1 MITTKRNEKARGKR
15 DTEATDQ
22 GKPSVSNKAI
32 STKALSSLKN
42 LQEELDARFPGIILM
57 PSREGGKIPK
67 YAHKGG
73 QYTSETFKTKGYKE
87 CSEGC
92 LMILTEDII
101 VIDIDDKE
109 TCEDMENVIEALT
122 TTVCCETAKGRH
134 YYFRSTEYSKKHGM
148 KDGARQMK
156 QESGEA
162 HPIDI
167 KTQGGVISIPPSP
180 NKSWLRPIL
189 ETEMLPIPDRFVEFY
204 VEKTSQRKTT
214 KENLKTELSN
224 MTGSI
229 DIVELVKLLSK
240 DRANEYEDW
249 MRVGWCLHNIDSINN
264 LDVWIEFSKQS
275 SKYKEGECEKQWQ
288 KMRHQG
294 LGMGTLHMWAK
305 HDSPY
310 EYKGYVNNRVHTD
323 IKGCNGS
330 HNAVA
335 NIAYKILR
343 GKYVCATANG
353 KLWYE
358 FKGTLWQEDKEGI
371 HVRHDLSTTV
381 REQFLLTMNKVSLS
395 MSVDDLQ
402 SNGSVNTNKQVCETM
417 LKIAVKL
424 QDSGF
429 KDSVL
434 KEMREYFFDPD
445 FVKRLDSNPDLLA
458 FTNGVWELKEHRF
471 RSAVPE
477 DYLFLNVGFEYV
489 AEKNTCVY
497 EKALDYWK
505 KLHPVHEQ
513 CEYVLKTIAR
523 QLQGDVGHNLFH
535 VHAGY
540 QGSAGNGKTTMFD
553 ILELC
558 LGQYMR
564 KFGVE
569 MLTAKQ
575 RVETGKPMPDFQYWK
590 GVRILYCTEPK
601 QDDILNTGIM
611 KDLTGGE
618 KIMYRLLY
626 SNDIVD
632 FRPMFKMHIMCNDTP
647 QVDGSDS
654 GVKRRI
660 RKIDYM
666 SQFVGKDDVDE
677 SRNFYLR
684 DDKFIHD
691 MRNDPHIKMEFLRL
705 LLDTYEH
712 DYEYDMPEIVKKN
725 SQMYLEEND
734 GVFKF
739 AQEYIVKDK
748 DGYFTLK
755 QAKDAFKNSE
765 HFNNK
770 IQTFKNDLQK
780 LLKVVC
786 EDCKRVNGKVERFV
800 FPGYRLSSIVDLL
813 D

>member
-1 MITTKRNEKARGKR
+1 MNTIYDKTKIG
-15 DTEATDQ
+15 DTEAPDQ
-22 GKPSVSNKAI
+22 GKASVSNKDI
-32 STKALSSLKN
+32 STIPLSSLKK
-42 LQEELDARFPGIILM
+42 LQEELDATFPGTVLI

-73 QYTSETFKTKGYKE
+73 KYTSETFKGKGYKE
-87 CSEGC
+87 CGYGC
-92 LMILTEDII
+92 LMILTGDII
-101 VIDIDDKE
+101 VVDIDDRD
-109 TCEDMENVIEALT
+109 TCDDMENVIDEFT
-122 TTVCCETAKGRH
+122 KTVCCETAKGRH
-134 YYFRSTEYSKKHGM
+134 YYFLSTEYSKQIVM

-189 ETEMLPIPDRFVEFY
+189 EAEMLPIPHRFVEFY
-204 VEKTSQRKTT
+204 VKTT
-214 KENLKTELSN
+214 GRNVKKTTSSSYSSDTPSEVV
-224 MTGSI
+224 
-229 DIVELVKLLSK
+229 DLVKLLSK

-249 MRVGWCLHNIDSINN
+249 MRLGWCLHNIDPTLN
-264 LDVWIEFSKQS
+264 LGIWIDFSKQS
-275 SKYKEGECEKQWQ
+275 SKYKEGEGECERQWSS
-288 KMRHQG
+288 MRNQG
-294 LGMGTLHMWAK
+294 LGLGTLHMWAK
-305 HDSPY
+305 QDSPY
-310 EYKGYVNNRVHTD
+310 EYKVFLNNRVYTD

-330 HNAVA
+330 HNSVA
-335 NIAYKILR
+335 SIAHKLLR

-371 HVRHDLSTTV
+371 HVRHDLSTIV
-381 REQFLLTMNKVSLS
+381 RDQFLLTMNKVSIS

-402 SNGSVNTNKQVCETM
+402 SNGTVNTNKQICETM
-417 LKIAVKL
+417 LKTAVKL

-434 KEMREYFFDPD
+434 KEMREYFFDTD

-489 AEKNTCVY
+489 AEKKTAVY

-513 CEYVLKTIAR
+513 CEYVIKTIAR

-535 VHAGY
+535 VHAGF

-705 LLDTYEH
+705 LLDTYDH

-739 AQEYIVKDK
+739 AQDYIIKDK
-748 DGYFTLK
+748 DHYFTLK
-755 QAKDAFKNSE
+755 QVKDAFKNSD

-770 IQTFKNDLQK
+770 IQTLKNDLQK
-780 LLKVVC
+780 LLKTVC
-786 EDCKRVNGKVERFV
+786 EDSKRVNGKVERFV
-800 FPGYRLSSIVDLL
+800 FPGYRLVSIVDML